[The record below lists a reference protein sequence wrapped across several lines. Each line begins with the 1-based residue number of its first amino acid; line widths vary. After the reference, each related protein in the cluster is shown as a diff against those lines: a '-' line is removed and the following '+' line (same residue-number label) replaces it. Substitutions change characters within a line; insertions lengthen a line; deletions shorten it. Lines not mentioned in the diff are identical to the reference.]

1 MTKVHLSVACSID
14 GYVDDASQNRLIL
27 SSREDLDDIQR
38 ERAKYD
44 AILVGAGTVRAD
56 NPSLLLRNQV
66 LIEERERTGLCRQP
80 RKVTVTSSGKLDP
93 LSNFFLKGEQE
104 KIILCPM
111 EKAAT
116 FRSRFSSL
124 ATIIGI
130 DQPITAREVVRSL
143 SASGIRSLFVEGGVG
158 ILSMFFAEGMFSDL
172 RLAIAPFFI
181 ADKRA
186 PKLQLLHGV
195 ANDFQNRLKV
205 ERVRVLGDTTVID
218 YVSQPSGE
226 RTGVSDCI

>member
-1 MTKVHLSVACSID
+1 
-14 GYVDDASQNRLIL
+14 
-27 SSREDLDDIQR
+27 
-38 ERAKYD
+38 
-44 AILVGAGTVRAD
+44 
-56 NPSLLLRNQV
+56 
-66 LIEERERTGLCRQP
+66 
-80 RKVTVTSSGKLDP
+80 VTITSSGKLDS

-104 KIILCPM
+104 KFILCPM

-116 FRSRFSSL
+116 FRSQFSGV
-124 ATIIGI
+124 ATIVGI

-158 ILSMFFAEGMFSDL
+158 ILSMFFAEGMFRDL

-181 ADKRA
+181 ADRRA

-195 ANDFQNRLKV
+195 ANDSQNRLKV

-218 YVSQPSGE
+218 YVSRPSGE
-226 RTGVSDCI
+226 STSPSDCI